1 MIRIRP
7 LRVAML
13 SLAATAALTALVLIW
28 IARLSATR
36 FLYVS
41 ELGADGEPTAV
52 VFRWA
57 MTLVAASAAVTALWA
72 GGIRPGVRWLAVIAP
87 PVVLMIAAVSFG
99 VASQVTCTR
108 YCPIPYGP
116 SFTWQ
121 DFTHTSFAVVGFAAG
136 CVAMLQVAVDRAHRG
151 LARFSIASAVAVG
164 AIAATGGLL
173 SLAHFAVELGGVL
186 ELIATTIALLWL
198 VGLAVLLA
206 VAPSAAP
213 AESPAAV
220 AARPTAD
227 PVSITTRRDIPPA
240 VFD

>member
-1 MIRIRP
+1 MTRTR
-7 LRVAML
+7 LR
-13 SLAATAALTALVLIW
+13 TAALVIAAAAALTGLVLIW
-28 IARLSATR
+28 AARLSATR

-57 MTLVAASAAVTALWA
+57 MTLVAASAALIAVWA
-72 GGIRPGVRWLAVIAP
+72 GSIRPGVRWLASIAP
-87 PVVLMIAAVSFG
+87 PVVLAIAAVSFG

-116 SFTWQ
+116 AFTWQ

-136 CVAMLQVAVDRAHRG
+136 CFVMLQVAVDRTHRA

-164 AIAATGGLL
+164 TIAATGGLL
-173 SLAHFAVELGGVL
+173 SLARFAVELGGVL

-206 VAPSAAP
+206 RAPGREGVP
-213 AESPAAV
+213 AHAGDRDVVPQ
-220 AARPTAD
+220 AR
-227 PVSITTRRDIPPA
+227 VGSVTRRDIPPA

>member
-1 MIRIRP
+1 MTRTS
-7 LRVAML
+7 LR
-13 SLAATAALTALVLIW
+13 TAALVIAAGAALTGLVLIW
-28 IARLSATR
+28 VARLSATR

-57 MTLVAASAAVTALWA
+57 MTLVAASAAITAVWA
-72 GGIRPGVRWLAVIAP
+72 GSIRPGVRWMASVAP
-87 PVVLMIAAVSFG
+87 PVVLAVAAVSFG

-136 CVAMLQVAVDRAHRG
+136 CFVMLQVAVDRAHRT

-173 SLAHFAVELGGVL
+173 SLARFAVELGGVL

-206 VAPSAAP
+206 RAP
-213 AESPAAV
+213 AREVIPDAE
-220 AARPTAD
+220 ARG
-227 PVSITTRRDIPPA
+227 PVTDRRTTVTRRDIPPA